1 MKIMKIKFS
10 KQKHI
15 FVTLFI
21 VFVVPVSAI
30 IWKTNSDLMP
40 MPESLTLE
48 ASNIRKVQI
57 LDRHN
62 IPLTVTYQNRWNIH
76 DYISLHDIP
85 LFLQKSF
92 VISED
97 QRFYSHHGIDWIAR
111 FHALWQ
117 NFRAFGSIRGASTI
131 SEQVVRMW
139 HPRPRTLW
147 SRWLEGIEAKQLEE
161 KFSKADIFEFYLNQI
176 PYVSQRRGIVQAAR
190 FYFDRDLD
198 TLSRVEMLALAVMV
212 RAPSHLNLRQNS
224 GAIIKPI
231 HQLAGRMKKREWL
244 DAHQVEQILKEN
256 IQIKTTELPVDASH
270 FVQHIYQL
278 RQPYHLSVDGRMP
291 TTLDASLQSKVQVIL
306 DNYLKDLRINSVKN
320 GAVLVIDHQDH
331 EILAWVNGG
340 RRSEKIPGSWIDAVT
355 TPRQPGSTLKPF
367 LYALALEKGWTA
379 ATLITDYPL
388 AKPVGLGLHDYN
400 NYSRIHYG
408 LLPLRDA
415 LGNSLNI
422 PAIRTIQFV
431 GVEKF
436 LKCMR
441 QLGIR
446 SLQQHPD
453 YYGEGLALG
462 NGEITL
468 LELVQAY
475 AVLASQGTFHRIKRL
490 MDEEIATNSN
500 RSVFSSEVASLI
512 ANILSDA
519 NARGLEF
526 GHGGL
531 LNIPVQTAIK
541 TGTSSDYRDA
551 WAVGFNY
558 RYTIGIWMGN
568 LDHTAMNG
576 ITGSRGP
583 AMVLRSV
590 FAELNRHDDT
600 RPLYMSPRLVKIE
613 ICRDTG
619 HIADQHCAGY
629 SEWFISGTE
638 PGQNVARH
646 NKRKSYQL
654 VRPSSGLQMAMDPR
668 IPDDQEA
675 FLFEL
680 TEIPQGAVVEWKVDD
695 RSIATTS
702 APTFLWPLRRGA
714 HIVKAQIWLDKYRPF
729 VETEPVGFV
738 VK

>member
-1 MKIMKIKFS
+1 MKIRSSIRKL
-10 KQKHI
+10 I
-15 FVTLFI
+15 FFTIFLVLLLFTTVI
-21 VFVVPVSAI
+21 L
-30 IWKTNSDLMP
+30 WKTNSDLMP
-40 MPESLTLE
+40 MPQSLTLNP
-48 ASNIRKVQI
+48 SNIRKVQI

-85 LFLQKSF
+85 QFLQQAF
-92 VISED
+92 LISED
-97 QRFYSHHGIDWIAR
+97 KRFYTHPGIDWLAR

-117 NFRAFGSIRGASTI
+117 NFKALSTIRGASTI
-131 SEQVVRMW
+131 SEQVIRMW

-161 KFSKADIFEFYLNQI
+161 RFSKADIFEFYLNQI
-176 PYVSQRRGIVQAAR
+176 PYASQRRGVVQAAR

-198 TLSRVEMLALAVMV
+198 TLNQKEMLALAVMV
-212 RAPSHLNLRQNS
+212 RAPTQLNLRKISN
-224 GAIIKPI
+224 AITKSI
-231 HQLAGRMKKREWL
+231 HQLATRMKNHGLIEE
-244 DAHQVEQILKEN
+244 HQVEQILKEN
-256 IQIKTTELPVDASH
+256 IQIKASELPVDASH
-270 FVQHIYQL
+270 FVQHIYQI
-278 RQPYHLSVDGRMP
+278 RHPYYVSVDGRMH
-291 TTLDASLQSKVQVIL
+291 TTLDAFLQHKVQVIL
-306 DNYLKDLRINSVKN
+306 DNCLKDLRGKLVKN
-320 GAVLVIDHQDH
+320 GAVLVLDHQDH

-340 RRSEKIPGSWIDAVT
+340 RRSDKMSGSWIDAVT

-379 ATLITDYPL
+379 ATLINDSPL
-388 AKPVGLGLHDYN
+388 AKPVGFGLHTYS
-400 NYSRIHYG
+400 NYSRTHYG
-408 LLPLRDA
+408 VLPLRDA

-431 GVEKF
+431 GIENF
-436 LKCMR
+436 LKCLR

-453 YYGEGLALG
+453 YYGDGLALG

-475 AVLASQGTFHRIKRL
+475 AALASQGIYYPLKKI
-490 MDEEIATNSN
+490 MDKEIPTGSA
-500 RSVFSSEVASLI
+500 RRVFSSETASLI
-512 ANILSDA
+512 GNILSDS

-531 LNIPVQTAIK
+531 LNIPIQTAIK

-551 WAVGFNY
+551 WAIGFNH

-576 ITGSRGP
+576 ITGSKGP
-583 AMVLRSV
+583 ALALRSV

-600 RPLYMSPRLVKIE
+600 RPLYMSPRLVPLE

-619 HIADQHCAGY
+619 HLADHHCPSY
-629 SEWFISGTE
+629 SEWFIPGTE
-638 PGQNVARH
+638 PGQKVAF
-646 NKRKSYQL
+646 RKEKKAYHL
-654 VRPSSGLQMAMDPR
+654 LRPTSGLQLAMDPR

-680 TEIPQGAVVEWKVDD
+680 TELPQEAIVEWFVDD
-695 RSIATTS
+695 GLIATTS
-702 APTFLWPLRRGA
+702 THTFSWPIQRGA
-714 HIVKAQIWLDKYRPF
+714 HIVKAHIWFSKNRHF
-729 VETEPVGFV
+729 IETPPVKFV